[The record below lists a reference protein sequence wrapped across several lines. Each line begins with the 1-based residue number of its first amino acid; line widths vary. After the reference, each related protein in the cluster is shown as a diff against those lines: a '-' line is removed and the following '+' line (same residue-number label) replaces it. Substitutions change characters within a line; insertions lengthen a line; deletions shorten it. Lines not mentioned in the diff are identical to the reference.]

1 MILCFA
7 LGIANLFT
15 TRVLIIILSAVCLYV
30 YFPCPP
36 VLSIPQLTTPA

>member
-15 TRVLIIILSAVCLYV
+15 IRVLIIVISAICLYG
-30 YFPCPP
+30 
-36 VLSIPQLTTPA
+36 